1 MSPIAHFDLHPS
13 SGRLAVRQAN
23 FQGRVCLELWTAQ
36 GEIVSKIDNAFLP
49 NAPRWSPDGSRIAF
63 GSNDGLLYLY
73 TIGDAAPDVVFRHAS
88 LQAGFPEWSPGG
100 SSLAFSAWEHAK
112 HAPPNIH
119 LLDLRTG
126 LTTRLTD
133 DDNAVD
139 RFPVWSPSGHWV
151 AFQRQYLDEPNR
163 PSWVC
168 VVDVESKNCRAVG
181 RGALQRFGWS
191 PDSSLLLIKD
201 GQGNSTHLR
210 AVRIGDSEEVWIHE
224 TALIHGGAFSASGD
238 SVLRIREDDLAWVAF
253 PAGGLNDCLPLS
265 APVAGYFTGPNISLG
280 TEDSVYF
287 LDEGSSINRW
297 QAGGQVVTVLR
308 EEPEPKP
315 PFFHEEY
322 SVVSGDGLSV
332 PVQRF
337 IPPNAR
343 APAIL
348 YVHGGP
354 GAPINPDDATM
365 LHLLGEGYEFVCA
378 AYRGSA
384 GYGPKHRNANRG
396 EYGRADVR
404 DVVACAQDWKERTDG
419 SRPLILVGYSYGGFL
434 GLLALSRTE
443 TLLAGGIIMWPVTGL
458 HRFPS
463 HAHRALPEERE
474 ERYQALTERSPV
486 ERANHIRVP
495 VRIFHGALD
504 SAGNV
509 EELSVIQQR
518 IQATGGDCTLKVF
531 DDDTHG
537 LRRHLDEIHADI
549 LRFLGRFESG

>member
-1 MSPIAHFDLHPS
+1 MLTHFDLHANS
-13 SGRLAVRQAN
+13 QCLAVRKADL
-23 FQGRVCLELWTAQ
+23 QGNVCLELRTAQ
-36 GEIVSKIDNAFLP
+36 GEIVGEIDNAFLP

-73 TIGDAAPDVVFRHAS
+73 RVEDATSEIIFRHKS

-100 SSLAFSAWEHAK
+100 SSLAFSAWEQASHG
-112 HAPPNIH
+112 PPNIY

-126 LTTRLTD
+126 LTTQLTD
-133 DDNAVD
+133 DVNTVD
-139 RFPVWSPSGHWV
+139 RFPVWSPSGRWV
-151 AFQRQYLDEPNR
+151 AFQRQYLDEVERTP
-163 PSWVC
+163 WVC
-168 VVDVESKNCRAVG
+168 VVDVESDNCRAVG

-191 PDSSLLLIKD
+191 PNSSLLLVKN
-201 GQGNSTHLR
+201 GQGDSTRLR
-210 AVRIGDSEEVWIHE
+210 AIRMEDSVVIWTHE
-224 TALIHGGAFSASGD
+224 AALIHGGAFSANGD
-238 SVLRIREDDLAWVAF
+238 SILRIRKTDLSWVTF
-253 PAGGLNDCLPLS
+253 PAGDLNDCLPLS

-287 LDEGSSINRW
+287 LDECSSINRW

-315 PFFHEEY
+315 SFLHEEY

-337 IPPNAR
+337 IPPNAK
-343 APAIL
+343 APAVL

-354 GAPINPDDATM
+354 DAPINPDDATM
-365 LHLLGEGYEFVCA
+365 LHLLGKGYEFICA

-404 DVVACAQDWKERTDG
+404 DVLACAQDWKERTDG
-419 SRPLILVGYSYGGFL
+419 SRPLILAGYSYGGFL
-434 GLLALSRTE
+434 GLLALSRAE
-443 TLLAGGIIMWPVTGL
+443 DLLAGGIIMWPVTGL

-463 HAHRALPEERE
+463 HTHRALPEERE
-474 ERYQALTERSPV
+474 ERCQALTERSPV
-486 ERANHIRVP
+486 ERASHIRVP
-495 VRIFHGALD
+495 VQIFHGALD
-504 SAGNV
+504 AAGNV

-518 IQATGGDCTLKVF
+518 IQAAGGDCTLRVF

-537 LRRHLDEIHADI
+537 LRRHLDEIHADM
-549 LRFLGRFESG
+549 LRFLGRFEQG

>member
-1 MSPIAHFDLHPS
+1 MVTHFDLHPNS
-13 SGRLAVRQAN
+13 ERLAVRKVD
-23 FQGRVCLELWTAQ
+23 FQGRVCLELWIAQ
-36 GEIVSKIDNAFLP
+36 GEIVGRIDNAFLP

-73 TIGDAAPDVVFRHAS
+73 TIGDAAPDVVFRHES

-151 AFQRQYLDEPNR
+151 AFQRQYLDEPDR

-168 VVDVESKNCRAVG
+168 VVDVESKNRRAMG

-201 GQGNSTHLR
+201 GQGDSTHLR
-210 AVRIGDSEEVWIHE
+210 AVRMEDSVVVWTHE
-224 TALIHGGAFSASGD
+224 AALIQGGAFSASGE

-280 TEDSVYF
+280 TENSVYF

-297 QAGGQVVTVLR
+297 QAGGQVVTVLQ

-315 PFFHEEY
+315 SFLHEEY
-322 SVVSGDGLSV
+322 SVVSGDGLLV

-337 IPPNAR
+337 IPPNAK
-343 APAIL
+343 APAVL

-354 GAPINPDDATM
+354 GAPINPGDATM
-365 LHLLGEGYEFVCA
+365 LHLLGKGYEFICA

-419 SRPLILVGYSYGGFL
+419 SRPLILAGYSYGGFL
-434 GLLALSRTE
+434 GLLALSRAE
-443 TLLAGGIIMWPVTGL
+443 DLLAGGIIMWPVTGL

-463 HAHRALPEERE
+463 HAHRALPEEHE

-486 ERANHIRVP
+486 EKASHIRVP
-495 VRIFHGALD
+495 VQIFHGALD
-504 SAGNV
+504 SAGTV

-518 IQATGGDCTLKVF
+518 IQTAGGDCTLKVF
-531 DDDTHG
+531 DDDTHA

-549 LRFLGRFESG
+549 LRFLGRFEQG

>member
-1 MSPIAHFDLHPS
+1 M
-13 SGRLAVRQAN
+13 
-23 FQGRVCLELWTAQ
+23 
-36 GEIVSKIDNAFLP
+36 
-49 NAPRWSPDGSRIAF
+49 
-63 GSNDGLLYLY
+63 
-73 TIGDAAPDVVFRHAS
+73 
-88 LQAGFPEWSPGG
+88 
-100 SSLAFSAWEHAK
+100 
-112 HAPPNIH
+112 
-119 LLDLRTG
+119 
-126 LTTRLTD
+126 TTRLTD

-210 AVRIGDSEEVWIHE
+210 AVRIGDSEEVWTHE

-238 SVLRIREDDLAWVAF
+238 CVLRIREDDLAWVAF
-253 PAGGLNDCLPLS
+253 PAGDLNDCLPLS
-265 APVAGYFTGPNISLG
+265 APVAGYFTGPNINLG
-280 TEDSVYF
+280 TEDAVYF
-287 LDEGSSINRW
+287 LDERSSINRW

-308 EEPEPKP
+308 EEPEPMP
-315 PFFHEEY
+315 SFLHEEY
-322 SVVSGDGLSV
+322 SIVSGDGLSV

-337 IPPNAR
+337 IPPDAR

-354 GAPINPDDATM
+354 GTPINPDDATM

-384 GYGPKHRNANRG
+384 GYGPEHRDANRG

-404 DVVACAQDWKERTDG
+404 DVVACALDWKERTDG

-474 ERYQALTERSPV
+474 ERCQALTERSPV
-486 ERANHIRVP
+486 ERASHIRVP

-518 IQATGGDCTLKVF
+518 IQAAGGDCTLKVF
-531 DDDTHG
+531 DDDTHA
-537 LRRHLDEIHADI
+537 LRRHLDEIHADM
-549 LRFLGRFESG
+549 LRFLGRFAPG

>member
-1 MSPIAHFDLHPS
+1 M
-13 SGRLAVRQAN
+13 
-23 FQGRVCLELWTAQ
+23 ELRTAQ
-36 GEIVSKIDNAFLP
+36 GQIVSEIDNALLP

-73 TIGDAAPDVVFRHAS
+73 RVEDATPEIIFRHKS

-100 SSLAFSAWEHAK
+100 DSLAFSAWEQASHG
-112 HAPPNIH
+112 PPNIY
-119 LLDLRTG
+119 LLDLQTG
-126 LTTRLTD
+126 LTTQLTD
-133 DDNAVD
+133 DVNTVD
-139 RFPVWSPSGHWV
+139 RFPVWSPSGRWV
-151 AFQRQYLDEPNR
+151 AFQRQYLDEVERTP
-163 PSWVC
+163 WVC
-168 VVDVESKNCRAVG
+168 VVDVESDNCRAVG
-181 RGALQRFGWS
+181 RGKLQRFGWS

-201 GQGNSTHLR
+201 GQGDSTHLR
-210 AVRIGDSEEVWIHE
+210 AVRIGDSVEVWTHE
-224 TALIHGGAFSASGD
+224 TALIHGGAFSASGE

-253 PAGGLNDCLPLS
+253 PAGRLNDCLPLS

-280 TEDSVYF
+280 TEDAVYF
-287 LDEGSSINRW
+287 LDEDPSINRW
-297 QAGGQVVTVLR
+297 QTGGRAITVLR

-315 PFFHEEY
+315 SFLHEEY
-322 SVVSGDGLSV
+322 SVVSGDGLSI

-343 APAIL
+343 APAVL

-384 GYGPKHRNANRG
+384 GYGPAHRNANLG

-404 DVVACAQDWKERTDG
+404 DVVACAQDWKERADG

-434 GLLALSRTE
+434 GFLALSRAE
-443 TLLAGGIIMWPVTGL
+443 SLLAGGIIMWPVTGL

-474 ERYQALTERSPV
+474 ERCQALTERSPV
-486 ERANHIRVP
+486 ERASHIRVP
-495 VRIFHGALD
+495 VQIFHGALD
-504 SAGNV
+504 AAGNV

-518 IQATGGDCTLKVF
+518 IQAAGGDCTLRVF

-537 LRRHLDEIHADI
+537 LRRHLAEIHADM
-549 LRFLGRFESG
+549 LRFLGRFEQG

>member
-1 MSPIAHFDLHPS
+1 MLTHFDLHANS
-13 SGRLAVRQAN
+13 RRLAVCKAD
-23 FQGRVCLELWTAQ
+23 FQGRVCLELRTAQ
-36 GEIVSKIDNAFLP
+36 GEIVSEIDNAFLP
-49 NAPRWSPDGSRIAF
+49 NAPRWSPDGSRIVF
-63 GSNDGLLYLY
+63 GSNDGLLYVY
-73 TIGDAAPDVVFRHAS
+73 TAGDATPEVVFRHES
-88 LQAGFPEWSPGG
+88 LQAGFPEWSLGG
-100 SSLAFSAWEHAK
+100 DSLAFSAWRRTS

-126 LTTRLTD
+126 LTTQLTD

-139 RFPVWSPSGHWV
+139 RFPVWSPSGNWV
-151 AFQRQYLDEPNR
+151 AFQRQHLDEPDR

-191 PDSSLLLIKD
+191 PDSSLVLVKD
-201 GQGNSTHLR
+201 GQGDSTRLR
-210 AVRIGDSEEVWIHE
+210 AIRIEGSVVVWTHE
-224 TALIHGGAFSASGD
+224 AALIHGGAFSASGE

-265 APVAGYFTGPNISLG
+265 APVAGCVTGPNISPG

-297 QAGGQVVTVLR
+297 QVGGRAVTVLQ

-315 PFFHEEY
+315 SFFHEEY

-337 IPPNAR
+337 IPPNAK
-343 APAIL
+343 APGVL

-354 GAPINPDDATM
+354 GAPISPDDATM

-384 GYGPKHRNANRG
+384 GYGPKHGDANRG

-404 DVVACAQDWKERTDG
+404 DVVACAQDWKERTGG
-419 SRPLILVGYSYGGFL
+419 SRPLVLAGYSYGGFL

-443 TLLAGGIIMWPVTGL
+443 DLLAGGIIMWPVTGL
-458 HRFPS
+458 HRIPG
-463 HAHRALPEERE
+463 HAHRALPEGCAERH
-474 ERYQALTERSPV
+474 QALTERSPV
-486 ERANHIRVP
+486 ERASHIRVP
-495 VRIFHGALD
+495 VLIFHGALD
-504 SAGNV
+504 AAGHA
-509 EELSVIQQR
+509 EELAVIQQR
-518 IQATGGDCTLKVF
+518 IQTAGGDCMLKVF
-531 DDDTHG
+531 DDDTHA

-549 LRFLGRFESG
+549 LRFLGRFEQG